1 MEPAAPL
8 DPIVAARFKALEYL
22 IGNTPMLA
30 IRLRVRGE
38 PRVVYAKYE
47 QVNMT
52 GSIKDRMALHI
63 MKQAYLT
70 GRIKPG
76 DT

>member
-1 MEPAAPL
+1 MESVAGL
-8 DPIVAARFKALEYL
+8 DPVIASRFKSLEHL
-22 IGNTPMLA
+22 IGNTPLLA
-30 IRLRVRGE
+30 IHLKYHGE

-63 MKQAYLT
+63 M
-70 GRIKPG
+70 R
-76 DT
+76 